1 MTLSGNTLALDEEAR
16 ISARRIF
23 SLIANELQ
31 QVEIEFERQ
40 ARSNVQV
47 IAYLGDYLRKSGGK
61 RVRPALT
68 ILANYAVGGEGG
80 RYNSIRMAT
89 VMEFLH
95 TATLVHDDIID
106 KADTR
111 RNRPTVNALYGNE
124 TAVLMGDW
132 LYMSAFET
140 SLAERS
146 LPILDILTSVTR
158 KMTEGEILQLT
169 LLGRADVSEAQYL
182 DVLQRKTAY
191 LFSAS
196 CEIGGILGGASE
208 TEQRAL
214 REYGLNLGTAF
225 QLIDDLLD
233 FTSTEAV
240 LGKASGADLLGGK
253 VTLPLIYLRDSN
265 PSVLEMVQRVLRD
278 GSYETVSQQELFEAL
293 RSRDGRGSADGRGV
307 DGRGVDGLSSTDD
320 LGSTNGLNSTNSVSS
335 TEGFSRDGTNSLSS
349 TNALERARALADEY
363 AENARAALDSLPDSE
378 YCDSLRELPSYI
390 LNRDR

>member
-1 MTLSGNTLALDEEAR
+1 MSGQTLALDQEAT
-16 ISARRIF
+16 ITARRIF
-23 SLIANELQ
+23 SLISNELL
-31 QVEIEFERQ
+31 QVELEFERQ

-47 IAYLGDYLRKSGGK
+47 INYLGEYLRLSGGK

-68 ILANYAVGGEGG
+68 ILSNYAVGGDGS

-111 RNRPTVNALYGNE
+111 RKRPTVNALYGNE

-146 LPILDILTSVTR
+146 LPILDILTRVTR
-158 KMTEGEILQLT
+158 KMTEGELLQLT
-169 LLGRADVSEAQYL
+169 LLGHADVSEAQYF
-182 DVLQRKTAY
+182 DVLKRKTAY

-196 CEIGGILGGASE
+196 CEIGAILGEASD
-208 TEQRAL
+208 EQQSAL
-214 REYGLNLGTAF
+214 REYGLSLGIAF

-233 FTSTEAV
+233 FTSSDEA

-253 VTLPLIYLRDSN
+253 VTLPLIYLREAD
-265 PSVLEMVQRVLRD
+265 PQTLEMVQTVLRE
-278 GSYETVSQQELFEAL
+278 GGYGTITQEELREAL
-293 RSRDGRGSADGRGV
+293 DRTG
-307 DGRGVDGLSSTDD
+307 
-320 LGSTNGLNSTNSVSS
+320 
-335 TEGFSRDGTNSLSS
+335 
-349 TNALERARALADEY
+349 ALDRARARADEY
-363 AENARAALDSLPDSE
+363 AESARAALDALPDSD
-378 YCDSLRELPSYI
+378 YCDSLRSLPTYI

>member
-1 MTLSGNTLALDEEAR
+1 MSVMTTSGHTLTLEEEAR

-23 SLIANELQ
+23 SLIAPEMLE
-31 QVEIEFERQ
+31 VEAEFERQ
-40 ARSNVQV
+40 ARSNIQV
-47 IAYLGDYLRKSGGK
+47 IAYLGDYLRASGGK

-68 ILANYAVGGEGG
+68 ILSNYAVGGEGS

-158 KMTEGEILQLT
+158 KMTEGELLQLT
-169 LLGRADVSEAQYL
+169 LLGHADVTEAQYF
-182 DVLQRKTAY
+182 DVLKRKTAY

-196 CEIGGILGGASE
+196 CEIGGILGGA
-208 TEQRAL
+208 TEQQQTAL
-214 REYGLNLGTAF
+214 GEYGLNLGTAF

-233 FTSTEAV
+233 FTSNEEA
-240 LGKASGADLLGGK
+240 LGKAAGADLLGGK
-253 VTLPLIYLRDSN
+253 VTLPLIYMREAE
-265 PSVLEMVQRVLRD
+265 PQTLEMIQAVLR
-278 GSYETVSQQELFEAL
+278 EA
-293 RSRDGRGSADGRGV
+293 S
-307 DGRGVDGLSSTDD
+307 
-320 LGSTNGLNSTNSVSS
+320 
-335 TEGFSRDGTNSLSS
+335 
-349 TNALERARALADEY
+349 
-363 AENARAALDSLPDSE
+363 
-378 YCDSLRELPSYI
+378 
-390 LNRDR
+390 

>member
-1 MTLSGNTLALDEEAR
+1 MTMPGHTLTLDEEAG

-23 SLIANELQ
+23 SLISNELM
-31 QVEIEFERQ
+31 QVELEFERQ

-47 IAYLGDYLRKSGGK
+47 IDYLGEYLRVSGGK

-68 ILANYAVGGEGG
+68 ILSNYAAGGDGS

-95 TATLVHDDIID
+95 TATLVHDDVID

-111 RNRPTVNALYGNE
+111 RKRPTVNALYGNE

-146 LPILDILTSVTR
+146 LPILDILTNVTR
-158 KMTEGEILQLT
+158 KMTEGELLQLT
-169 LLGRADVSEAQYL
+169 LLGHADVTEAQYL
-182 DVLQRKTAY
+182 DVLKRKTAY

-196 CEIGGILGGASE
+196 CEIGAILGGASE
-208 TEQRAL
+208 KQQTAL
-214 REYGLNLGTAF
+214 RDYGLNLGTAF

-233 FTSTEAV
+233 FTSSEDA
-240 LGKASGADLLGGK
+240 LGKAVGADLLGGK
-253 VTLPLIYLRDSN
+253 VTLPLIYLRDAE
-265 PSVLEMVQRVLRD
+265 PQMLEIIQTLLRGARYDGVRPEDLREAMVRT
-278 GSYETVSQQELFEAL
+278 G
-293 RSRDGRGSADGRGV
+293 
-307 DGRGVDGLSSTDD
+307 
-320 LGSTNGLNSTNSVSS
+320 
-335 TEGFSRDGTNSLSS
+335 
-349 TNALERARALADEY
+349 ALEKARARADEY
-363 AENARAALDSLPDSE
+363 AEQARTALDNLPDSE
-378 YCDSLRELPSYI
+378 YCDSLRALPSYI

>member
-1 MTLSGNTLALDEEAR
+1 MTTSGNTIALDEEAR

-23 SLIANELQ
+23 SIVANELM
-31 QVEIEFERQ
+31 QVELEFERQ

-47 IAYLGDYLRKSGGK
+47 IDYLGEYLRASGGK

-68 ILANYAVGGEGG
+68 ILANYAVGGDGS

-111 RNRPTVNALYGNE
+111 RKRPTVNALYGNE

-169 LLGRADVSEAQYL
+169 LLGDAEISEAQYF
-182 DVLQRKTAY
+182 DVLKRKTAY

-196 CEIGGILGGASE
+196 CEIGAILGGASE
-208 TEQRAL
+208 KQQTAL
-214 REYGLNLGTAF
+214 RDYGLYLGTAF
-225 QLIDDLLD
+225 QLIDDVLD
-233 FTSTEAV
+233 FTSSEEA
-240 LGKASGADLLGGK
+240 LGKAAGADLLGGK
-253 VTLPLIYLRDSN
+253 VTLPLIYLRDTDSQGRE
-265 PSVLEMVQRVLRD
+265 LIQTVLRE
-278 GSYETVSQQELFEAL
+278 GKYSSVKPEAL
-293 RSRDGRGSADGRGV
+293 FDAMVRSG
-307 DGRGVDGLSSTDD
+307 
-320 LGSTNGLNSTNSVSS
+320 
-335 TEGFSRDGTNSLSS
+335 
-349 TNALERARALADEY
+349 ALEHARARANEY
-363 AENARAALDSLPDSE
+363 AEDACTALDALPDSE
-378 YCDSLRELPSYI
+378 YCESLRALPTYI
-390 LNRDR
+390 LDRDR

>member
-1 MTLSGNTLALDEEAR
+1 MTTSGNTIALDEEAR

-23 SLIANELQ
+23 SVVANELM
-31 QVEIEFERQ
+31 QVELEFERQ

-47 IAYLGDYLRKSGGK
+47 IDYLGEYLRASGGK

-68 ILANYAVGGEGG
+68 ILSNYAVGGDGS

-111 RNRPTVNALYGNE
+111 RKRPTVNALYGNE

-146 LPILDILTSVTR
+146 LAILDILTSVTR

-169 LLGRADVSEAQYL
+169 LLGEADVSEAQYF
-182 DVLQRKTAY
+182 DVLKRKTAY

-196 CEIGGILGGASE
+196 CEIGAILGGASE
-208 TEQRAL
+208 QQQTAL
-214 REYGLNLGTAF
+214 RDYGLNLGTAF

-233 FTSTEAV
+233 FTSSEEA
-240 LGKASGADLLGGK
+240 LGKAAGADLLGGK
-253 VTLPLIYLRDSN
+253 VTLPLIYLRDTEPNAREMIKTVLSEGKYS
-265 PSVLEMVQRVLRD
+265 SVKPQDLLDAIV
-278 GSYETVSQQELFEAL
+278 
-293 RSRDGRGSADGRGV
+293 RSG
-307 DGRGVDGLSSTDD
+307 
-320 LGSTNGLNSTNSVSS
+320 
-335 TEGFSRDGTNSLSS
+335 
-349 TNALERARALADEY
+349 ALEQAQARANEY
-363 AENARAALDSLPDSE
+363 AESACTALEILPDSE
-378 YCDSLRELPSYI
+378 YSDSLRALPTYI
-390 LNRDR
+390 LERDR